1 MGIDIYAKWD
11 RMSMKDE
18 AAQITGFSVE
28 HGHVGYLREAYHGEP
43 YATKV
48 LVPEA
53 FEDGRAYVCAGTLQK
68 RLPVALH
75 VAETRERQVYG
86 VTDAEDIE
94 RVLKSYRDFVA
105 LCARKEQ
112 ETGIPCLIVAS
123 F

>member
-11 RMSMKDE
+11 RMSMQDE

-53 FEDGRAYVCAGTLQK
+53 FTYGRARIDALTLKMRLAETLQ
-68 RLPVALH
+68 A
-75 VAETRERQVYG
+75 AERRERELYMAN
-86 VTDAEDIE
+86 DEDTE

-112 ETGIPCLIVAS
+112 ETGIPCLIIAS
-123 F
+123 Y